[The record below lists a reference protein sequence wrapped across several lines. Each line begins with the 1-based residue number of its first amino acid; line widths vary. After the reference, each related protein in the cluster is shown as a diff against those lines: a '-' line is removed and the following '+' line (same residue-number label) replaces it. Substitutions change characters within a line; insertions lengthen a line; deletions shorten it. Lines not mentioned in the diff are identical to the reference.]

1 MPKEGATY
9 FVLMDLDTIG
19 YYLYMEDQEKQ
30 AAVQKE
36 LNELA
41 ALLDAG
47 IIIQEEFDEK
57 KRELLGQ

>member
-1 MPKEGATY
+1 MI
-9 FVLMDLDTIG
+9 DLETIG
-19 YYLYMEDQEKQ
+19 YFLYMEDQEKQ

-47 IIIQEEFDEK
+47 IITQEEFDEK
-57 KRELLGQ
+57 KRQLLGQ

>member
-1 MPKEGATY
+1 M
-9 FVLMDLDTIG
+9 LDLDTIG
-19 YYLYMEDQEKQ
+19 YFIYMNDQEKR

-47 IIIQEEFDEK
+47 IITQEEFAAK
-57 KRELLGQ
+57 KKQLLGL

>member
-1 MPKEGATY
+1 
-9 FVLMDLDTIG
+9 MDLDTIG
-19 YYLYMEDQEKQ
+19 YFLYMEDQEKQ

-47 IIIQEEFDEK
+47 IITQEEFAVK
-57 KRELLGQ
+57 KKQLLEL

>member
-1 MPKEGATY
+1 MI
-9 FVLMDLDTIG
+9 DLDTIG
-19 YYLYMEDQEKQ
+19 YFLYMEDQEKQ

-47 IIIQEEFDEK
+47 IIAQEEFAAK
-57 KRELLGQ
+57 KKQLLEGTIPKIV